1 MATIATYI
9 KVRRRMY
16 ETVLAGAINTSARR
30 VLLGSIL
37 VDSSH
42 AKISKFPP
50 VPSPFPAFTLP
61 LPSFSGHLFRSA
73 IPHPPSLIPP
83 SVPLSLLP
91 PPSFAACSYS
101 SSLLSP

>member
-37 VDSSH
+37 VDSRLRGR
-42 AKISKFPP
+42 
-50 VPSPFPAFTLP
+50 T
-61 LPSFSGHLFRSA
+61 HLVRR
-73 IPHPPSLIPP
+73 
-83 SVPLSLLP
+83 
-91 PPSFAACSYS
+91 
-101 SSLLSP
+101 